1 MNVVH
6 MYTSL
11 LHKSMYIQ
19 LLTLVV
25 SGYFASKEKK
35 EKRINRETLKK

>member
-35 EKRINRETLKK
+35 RINRETLKK